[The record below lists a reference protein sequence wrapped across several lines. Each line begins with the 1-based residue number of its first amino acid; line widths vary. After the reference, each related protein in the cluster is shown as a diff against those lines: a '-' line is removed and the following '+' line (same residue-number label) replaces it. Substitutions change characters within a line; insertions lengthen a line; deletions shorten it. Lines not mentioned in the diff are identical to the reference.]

1 MGKAEVTVKSL
12 ILCVLKFV
20 CFRKMTFTWGLY
32 SYEHD
37 SYVSRQLFSLTS
49 NFTFSRSTKST
60 KNNWSQVFMITQ
72 YLIILSWF
80 SLLLYVWW
88 VLFTQWITT
97 LTVYRIKKA
106 TEEIKNTFSFTK
118 EKLEST
124 KKLLSMK
131 LKHQEESLVGMVSMD
146 LYEWT

>member
-20 CFRKMTFTWGLY
+20 CFRKMTFTWGLN

-37 SYVSRQLFSLTS
+37 SYVSRQLYLLTS

-80 SLLLYVWW
+80 SLLLYVWL

-124 KKLLSMK
+124 KKLLSMR

>member
-20 CFRKMTFTWGLY
+20 CFQKMTFTWGLN

-37 SYVSRQLFSLTS
+37 SYVSRQLYSLTS
-49 NFTFSRSTKST
+49 NVTFSRSTKST

-131 LKHQEESLVGMVSMD
+131 LKHQEESLVGMVNMD

>member
-20 CFRKMTFTWGLY
+20 CFRKMTFTWGLN

-37 SYVSRQLFSLTS
+37 SYVSRQLYSLTS

-80 SLLLYVWW
+80 SLLLYVWL

-124 KKLLSMK
+124 KKLLSMR